1 MILGSDGGMKDNGDD
16 AVSAGPQ
23 SAGSQS
29 PASLSAG
36 TVSDDGGVMVRVS
49 SLDGIRGLAVLFVLL
64 YHASQPVISGFLL
77 QSGVDLFFVLSGFL
91 ITTILLKTTDGP
103 SYFRNFYGRR
113 FVRIFPLYYLTL
125 AASLVIAWF
134 AVRNDFAERIGFG
147 AAQNLI
153 DNQIWGWLYQVNNL
167 EALHTEE
174 AFAGLAHLWSLS
186 IEEQFYLLW
195 PLVVLWLGRRRVS
208 VVKVAVAMAAIGMA
222 FRCVTYPI
230 LGRDFAYYFTFCRID
245 GLLLGAAG
253 AAAWRDDLLRER
265 MMPAVRWMGRRWW
278 IIGVLLLMPEQVG
291 LYIGFTVLSVA
302 YLGLILSAQSG
313 HLAQRPTRWLESSLL
328 QHLGKYS
335 YAIYVFS
342 LPISRVANGVYP
354 TNVQIVDAAARTL
367 VVAAISYGM
376 ARLSWVLWEQP
387 WLRLKRR
394 FSYA

>member
-1 MILGSDGGMKDNGDD
+1 MKDNGDD

-265 MMPAVRWMGRRWW
+265 MMPAVQWLGRRWW
-278 IIGVLLLMPEQVG
+278 VIGVLLLMPEQVG
-291 LYIGFTVLSVA
+291 LYVGFTVLSVA
-302 YLGLILSAQSG
+302 YLGSDT
-313 HLAQRPTRWLESSLL
+313 QRPVRPPGPTPRPAGSNAHFSSIWASIRTRSTCSR
-328 QHLGKYS
+328 YRS
-335 YAIYVFS
+335 V
-342 LPISRVANGVYP
+342 RVANGVYP